1 MRLINMLK
9 VAITVSWVSYVFFPI
24 YGVARAPRI
33 NTDRRLRPVRMLFYT
48 NISQTYLALWE
59 VVSYHTFK
67 QLCIAVGSVTYLKLI

>member
-1 MRLINMLK
+1 MYIFLLLYLTMYI
-9 VAITVSWVSYVFFPI
+9 VTYVLLFPI

-33 NTDRRLRPVRMLFYT
+33 NTDRRLRLVRMLFYT

-67 QLCIAVGSVTYLKLI
+67 QLYIAVGSVTYLKLI